1 MFSLRTVF
9 AAFLLCQTFLSAQAS
24 TAAIFPLYIYPDT
37 DCTAWT
43 TLFDSITDNASLQFY
58 VVINPNSGPSN
69 FNSDY
74 QACVPELL
82 ALGENVIIVGYVLTG
97 YGTRDSSDVLADIAT
112 YMAFPTT
119 YRPSGIF
126 FDETSATSEYLD
138 KYTTYAEQV
147 RSDVTSDS
155 VVILNPGTNVADTS
169 YFSIAD
175 FIVTAEQFYDD
186 FDWPS
191 SLAIDSANPVGQQ
204 IVILHDG
211 PTTLPTS
218 LIQEMVEGGIAAT
231 FITSVAQDSAYK
243 IIPPYWEDECAEL
256 TSLE

>member
-1 MFSLRTVF
+1 MDVPLGLRCSIRMYSHKLINCYTHYTHKSF
-9 AAFLLCQTFLSAQAS
+9 R
-24 TAAIFPLYIYPDT
+24 
-37 DCTAWT
+37 
-43 TLFDSITDNASLQFY
+43 ITDNTSLQFY

-69 FNSDY
+69 FDSNY

-82 ALGENVIIVGYVLTG
+82 ALGDNVIIVGYVLTG

-138 KYTTYAEQV
+138 EYTTYAEQV

-155 VVILNPGTNVADTS
+155 VVSLPKNTFLISLSLTSSQVILNPGTNVADTS

-186 FDWPS
+186 FEWVNCTFS
-191 SLAIDSANPVGQQ
+191 SYDA
-204 IVILHDG
+204 
-211 PTTLPTS
+211 
-218 LIQEMVEGGIAAT
+218 
-231 FITSVAQDSAYK
+231 
-243 IIPPYWEDECAEL
+243 
-256 TSLE
+256 

>member
-1 MFSLRTVF
+1 MFTFFRSLFT
-9 AAFLLCQTFLSAQAS
+9 ASLLFLSAQALYP

-43 TLFDSITDNASLQFY
+43 TLFDSITANPNLLFY
-58 VVINPNSGPSN
+58 VIINPDSG
-69 FNSDY
+69 
-74 QACVPELL
+74 CVPKLL
-82 ALGENVIIVGYVLTG
+82 ALGDNVKIVGYVLTG
-97 YGTRDSSDVLADIAT
+97 DGTRDSSEVLADIAT

-126 FDETSATSEYLD
+126 FDETSATSEFLAE
-138 KYTTYAEQV
+138 YTTYAEQV

-155 VVILNPGTNVADTS
+155 IVILNPGTNVADTS

-191 SLAIDSANPVGQQ
+191 SLVIDSTNPVGQQ

-211 PTTLPTS
+211 PTTLPAS
-218 LIQEMVEGGIAAT
+218 LMQEMVEGGIAAT
-231 FITSVAQDSAYK
+231 FITSVAQDTAYET
-243 IIPPYWEDECAEL
+243 IPPYWEEECAEL
-256 TSLE
+256 TSLQE